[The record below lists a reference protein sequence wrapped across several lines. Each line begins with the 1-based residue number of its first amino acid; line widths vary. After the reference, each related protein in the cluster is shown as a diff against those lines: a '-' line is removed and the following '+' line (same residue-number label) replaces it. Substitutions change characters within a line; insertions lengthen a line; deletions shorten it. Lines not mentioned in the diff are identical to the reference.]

1 MKNLIF
7 ILSVLFLALG
17 TMDAYSQNWFKK
29 VGDKA
34 TDTAKRRV
42 EQKVEEKTRKAVDD
56 AFDGKIG
63 KDKKSKKDSKKSDKK
78 TKNGKN
84 NEVDEVY
91 DDGEDKAV
99 KSKPQKAQSP
109 EITHAKI
116 DFVPGDDVFFV
127 DSLANEPMG
136 EFPSMWDLKSGNA
149 EVASVNGVKCIN
161 LVGKTTITPFME
173 EKHYL
178 PDVFTLELDV
188 LYPVSEEGVGT
199 NDGFHY
205 SFYDAL
211 NNKVIG
217 LTLGLMHPSNKTQS
231 VSYDWING
239 ESENEGQTDLNFKRS
254 EFNHIAISFNKRALK
269 VYVNGSRVVNIPR
282 CNAPAYFTLYGE
294 TGARGAGQFITNIRI
309 AKGK

>member
-1 MKNLIF
+1 
-7 ILSVLFLALG
+7 
-17 TMDAYSQNWFKK
+17 
-29 VGDKA
+29 
-34 TDTAKRRV
+34 
-42 EQKVEEKTRKAVDD
+42 
-56 AFDGKIG
+56 
-63 KDKKSKKDSKKSDKK
+63 
-78 TKNGKN
+78 
-84 NEVDEVY
+84 
-91 DDGEDKAV
+91 
-99 KSKPQKAQSP
+99 
-109 EITHAKI
+109 
-116 DFVPGDDVFFV
+116 
-127 DSLANEPMG
+127 MG

-161 LVGKTTITPFME
+161 LVRKTTITPFME

-239 ESENEGQTDLNFKRS
+239 ESENEGQTDLNFKRG